1 LKLHP
6 IHRHRR
12 ILRLLEDQ
20 ASDALV
26 SAAETW
32 LTDRAN
38 QDAFCLE
45 LLM

>member
-38 QDAFCLE
+38 QVSPWPNTL
-45 LLM
+45 